1 MKKRERK
8 RGACGRAENEGTRRR
23 EGRESRAK
31 CKMKRDGAAAGG
43 NIKIERREAR
53 GRAKGKAHE
62 GKGVE
67 TGLGCIREDA
77 YAMRAGTRQGGAPSR
92 GCIDPS

>member
-1 MKKRERK
+1 
-8 RGACGRAENEGTRRR
+8 
-23 EGRESRAK
+23 
-31 CKMKRDGAAAGG
+31 MKRDGAAAGG